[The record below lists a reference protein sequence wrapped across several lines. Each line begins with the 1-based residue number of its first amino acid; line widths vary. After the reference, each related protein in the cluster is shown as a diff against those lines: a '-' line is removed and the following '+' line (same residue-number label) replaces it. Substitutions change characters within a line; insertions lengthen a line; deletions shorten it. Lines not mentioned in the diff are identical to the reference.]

1 MFKYTIDYE
10 GISIKHEDGEKP
22 YDDKILQLNTQYKEI
37 YIEGKNSITGVKE
50 SFSIPKFQ
58 YPVNLILYQCTVDLS
73 QIQGN
78 FGEISLKR
86 CEIKGSLSDGLSA
99 QSISA
104 SVYDQEDFKFSQL
117 SQGKFQKINI
127 GLYSTNDADF
137 SGASKLYGRL
147 GTLSFNYKCFV
158 NLAKLEGYWD
168 CVDLSNCTFS
178 NNIQSNKF
186 GANKLEIYRGT
197 PFNFIN
203 QFQNCTVN
211 VLDLAYRSV
220 GDNQFFK
227 FNNPN
232 IYSFAQ
238 TKMLFIQNFQIDL
251 SKLSG
256 SFQKLELRGCTL
268 QGNST
273 QNLVVDQ
280 LAINYCN
287 ITAQQLSSFSCRFL
301 ELERD
306 DDYDP
311 ITELPQQLQKLYIYG
326 NSLKLK
332 NLKQYPRLSEI
343 ELQDCQ
349 VENISFINVPNI
361 KSIKLDGCKP
371 SKSTH
376 GLQNIIKRK
385 KKNDAKLVELKKEL
399 LLTKIQNQERRRKL
413 GALKTE
419 LAQILQLDVS
429 QITVG
434 RE

>member
-1 MFKYTIDYE
+1 MFKYTLDYE
-10 GISIKHEDGEKP
+10 GVTIKHDDGEKP
-22 YDDKILQLNTQYKEI
+22 YDDKILQLKTQYKQI
-37 YIEGKNSITGVKE
+37 YIEGKNSITGIKE

-58 YPVNLILYQCTVDLS
+58 YPANLILYQCTVDLS

-78 FGEISLKR
+78 FGEVSFKR
-86 CEIKGSLSDGLSA
+86 CEIKGSLSDGFSA
-99 QSISA
+99 YSISA
-104 SVYDQEDFKFSQL
+104 SIYDQVDFKFSQL
-117 SQGKFQKINI
+117 SQGRFQKINI
-127 GLYSTNDADF
+127 DLYSTNDADF
-137 SGASKLYGRL
+137 SGACKLYGRL

-168 CVDLSNCTFS
+168 YVDLSNCTFF

-203 QFQNCTVN
+203 QFQNSTVN
-211 VLDLAYRSV
+211 VLDLSYRSA
-220 GDNQFFK
+220 GDNQIFK

-232 IYSFAQ
+232 LYSFAQ

-287 ITAQQLSSFSCRFL
+287 VTAQQLSSFSCRFL

-306 DDYDP
+306 EDNDP
-311 ITELPQQLQKLYIYG
+311 ITELPQQLQKLCIYG

-332 NLKQYPRLSEI
+332 NLRQYPRLSEI
-343 ELQDCQ
+343 ELEDCQ
-349 VENISFINVPNI
+349 VENLSFVNVPNI
-361 KSIKLDGCKP
+361 KSLKLECCKP

-376 GLQNIIKRK
+376 DLQNIIKRK
-385 KKNDAKLVELKKEL
+385 KKNDTKLVELKKEL
-399 LLTKIQNQERRRKL
+399 LLTKIQNQERKRERD
-413 GALKTE
+413 ALKAE
-419 LAQILQLDVS
+419 LAQLLQLDIN